1 MTSRKKARKD
11 KVILTFARL
20 IISKD
25 YLLEVIICLVVGMFN
40 LAVFFVALTPHRLL
54 KTLYLISIQIIF

>member
-25 YLLEVIICLVVGMFN
+25 YLLEVIICLVAGCV